1 VQLQVFVSLRN
12 ILAPG
17 RCITK
22 LVYPEV
28 LETFPMAIGYIEQ
41 NFGYG
46 RQDKATLWFLRLQ
59 DGMGGRQTAMVFTEM
74 SEEAVIRWREEDRQ
88 PLQVL

>member
-1 VQLQVFVSLRN
+1 
-12 ILAPG
+12 
-17 RCITK
+17 
-22 LVYPEV
+22 
-28 LETFPMAIGYIEQ
+28 MAIGYIEQ

-74 SEEAVIRWREEDRQ
+74 SEEAVIRHDSPQ
-88 PLQVL
+88 PGHVSRDKWVRGMLFKAE